1 MGVTTVRLPPETEQQ
16 LDALA
21 QKLDRSKGWLINQA
35 LKEYVERQRLEQVR
49 WRETLEAIEVASQG
63 RVIAADQVHDWLKS
77 WGTEDELPPP
87 EVAK

>member
-35 LKEYVERQRLEQVR
+35 LKEYVERQQLEQLR
-49 WRETLEAIEVASQG
+49 WRETLESIDAVAHG
-63 RVIAADQVHDWLKS
+63 RVVTAERVHDWMTS

-87 EVAK
+87 EGNQ

>member
-49 WRETLEAIEVASQG
+49 WRETLESIEAASQG
-63 RVIAADQVHDWLKS
+63 RVIAANS
-77 WGTEDELPPP
+77 R
-87 EVAK
+87 